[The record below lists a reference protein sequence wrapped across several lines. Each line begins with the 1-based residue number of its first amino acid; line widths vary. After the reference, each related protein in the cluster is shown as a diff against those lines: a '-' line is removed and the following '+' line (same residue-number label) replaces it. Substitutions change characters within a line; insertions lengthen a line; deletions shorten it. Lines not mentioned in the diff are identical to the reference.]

1 MRRRELVKVLLGLA
15 AGPMLLPLGSGNVL
29 AQPAGRDDEEPAVAE
44 PMAPTSQ
51 PSPPAPASGASGSQ
65 PASPPATAQPPAP
78 ASPVEPLLTRM
89 AQGRVPNNIVGLNVA
104 RLHQPIYVWA
114 TSDVVNANGGD
125 WGYITVVW
133 TIEDREARNAEY
145 NFQQFLDRCFE
156 HHVQPIVRVG
166 TTFTRSTKPGNSPP
180 GSQGMDGSWSR
191 PQPDE
196 PKRWFEFFERA
207 TWPSRHAWIIVGNE
221 PNLGR
226 EWGGEVDAAG
236 YARYLARFLDVF
248 QGSSPYDV
256 VSGALDISN
265 GNKMPEMQDALEFLD
280 AMNEAVPG
288 IFERLPAWAS
298 NPYRVISGGPGARY
312 THLAYE
318 AEFDHIGREMP
329 VLITEAG
336 HLETGD
342 EQEIARFYAEAY
354 RDWMA
359 DPKVVAATPL
369 FWHPDRND
377 FWMFEIDSK
386 NRFVYKSPTYELL
399 RKLPRVAGSPEYA
412 VSMGNVARA
421 TRFEEP
427 AVADESPVPTED
439 QPARARASD
448 RPGDSWEVE
457 GQDAATES
465 ASSAASPG
473 SSATQPAHQPP
484 APDPSVALQPTSAPD
499 GHGTRVSASAASSQP
514 SLRIANTDGAGARLR
529 SAPSTA
535 ADAIA
540 VLPDGTVV
548 QALGPTRETAE
559 QSWRWVRVED
569 GTEGWVAADLL
580 APAEPG
586 D

>member
-15 AGPMLLPLGSGNVL
+15 GVPMLWPLGAGTAA
-29 AQPAGRDDEEPAVAE
+29 AQPS
-44 PMAPTSQ
+44 APSTGTEGPDSPQ
-51 PSPPAPASGASGSQ
+51 PLAPQSGPQPQ
-65 PASPPATAQPPAP
+65 PASPPPPGP
-78 ASPVEPLLTRM
+78 PVEPLPTKM
-89 AQGRVPNNIVGLNVA
+89 AQGPIPNNIVGLNVA

-133 TIEDREARNAEY
+133 TIEDREDRNADY

-156 HHVQPIVRVG
+156 HHVQPIVRVA
-166 TTFTRSTKPGNSPP
+166 TKFTRSTKPGNSPP
-180 GSQGMDGSWSR
+180 GSQGADGSWSR
-191 PQPDE
+191 PDWDE
-196 PKRWFEFFERA
+196 PKRWLDFFERA
-207 TWPSRHAWIIVGNE
+207 NWPSRHAWIIVSNE

-236 YARYLARFLDVF
+236 YATYLAHFLDVF
-248 QGSSPYDV
+248 QGAPRYDV

-265 GNKMPEMQDALEFLD
+265 SSQLPIMQDALEFLD
-280 AMNEAVPG
+280 IMGETVPG
-288 IFERLPAWAS
+288 IFERLSGWAS

-318 AEFDHIGREMP
+318 AEFDRIGREMP

-399 RKLPRVAGSPEYA
+399 RKLPRAAGSPEFR
-412 VSMGNVARA
+412 VTLGNVAR
-421 TRFEEP
+421 TTPFEEP
-427 AVADESPVPTED
+427 
-439 QPARARASD
+439 
-448 RPGDSWEVE
+448 
-457 GQDAATES
+457 
-465 ASSAASPG
+465 
-473 SSATQPAHQPP
+473 
-484 APDPSVALQPTSAPD
+484 SVASAPD
-499 GHGTRVSASAASSQP
+499 DAPAEATRAEATRAEAAVPGSAPSSVPGSATALPPGRAANSQSARPSASASP
-514 SLRIANTDGAGARLR
+514 VGPWFRIANTDGAGARLR
-529 SAPSTA
+529 SAPSIA
-535 ADAIA
+535 ADSIA
-540 VLPDGTVV
+540 VLPDGAIV
-548 QALGPTRETAE
+548 QALGPTQNTSE
-559 QSWRWVRVED
+559 QNWHWVRAED
-569 GTEGWVAADLL
+569 GAEGWVASDLL
-580 APAEPG
+580 APAN
-586 D
+586 

>member
-15 AGPMLLPLGSGNVL
+15 AAPMLLPLGGEA
-29 AQPAGRDDEEPAVAE
+29 AQAQTPAPPDDGQ
-44 PMAPTSQ
+44 PMVPTG
-51 PSPPAPASGASGSQ
+51 SPPAPPEPAASQ
-65 PASPPATAQPPAP
+65 PAPPPGPP
-78 ASPVEPLLTRM
+78 VVPLPTRF
-89 AQGRVPNNIVGLNVA
+89 AQGPIPNNIVGLNVA

-114 TSDVVNANGGD
+114 TSDTVNANGGD

-156 HHVQPIVRVG
+156 HHLQPIVRVG
-166 TTFTRSTKPGNSPP
+166 TTFTRSTKPGNQPP
-180 GSQGMDGSWSR
+180 GSQGADGSWSR
-191 PQPDE
+191 PEWDE

-207 TWPSRHAWIIVGNE
+207 NWPSRHAWIIVGNE

-248 QGSSPYDV
+248 KGSARYDV

-265 GNKMPEMQDALEFLD
+265 GNQLPVMQDALEFLD
-280 AMNEAVPG
+280 AMGEAVPG
-288 IFERLPAWAS
+288 IFERVSGWAS

-318 AEFDHIGREMP
+318 AEFDRIGREMP

-342 EQEIARFYAEAY
+342 EQEIARFYAEAF

-399 RKLPRVAGSPEYA
+399 RKLPRVAGSPEYT
-412 VSMGNVARA
+412 VTLRNVART

-427 AVADESPVPTED
+427 VVAEAPPED
-439 QPARARASD
+439 TTDTAAGRALTSD
-448 RPGDSWEVE
+448 RPGENWELE
-457 GQDAATES
+457 GRGAATAQTGQPS
-465 ASSAASPG
+465 GQPG
-473 SSATQPAHQPP
+473 LSEAQPP
-484 APDPSVALQPTSAPD
+484 AAAQPATSQASAAALQPSPASTGQSAQMQTARP
-499 GHGTRVSASAASSQP
+499 AALTE
-514 SLRIANTDGAGARLR
+514 LRIANTDGAGARLR
-529 SAPSTA
+529 AAPSVA
-535 ADAIA
+535 ADSIA

-548 QALGPTRETAE
+548 KALGPARDTPE
-559 QSWRWVRVED
+559 QSWRRVRVED
-569 GTEGWVAADLL
+569 GAEGWVASDLL
-580 APAEPG
+580 APAE
-586 D
+586 